1 MADSY
6 RKLLE
11 KDKID
16 KETAE
21 KEIRI
26 YDFLS
31 TCDSD
36 DICRLVN
43 SAAFNDIIKAYCKQA
58 LKDAEVDEETINSV
72 MNQFT
77 IYLIPYPPKK
87 HWSDYKDKLLLFR
100 PL

>member
-11 KDKID
+11 QDKID

-36 DICRLVN
+36 DICRMVN
-43 SAAFNDIIKAYCKQA
+43 SSAFNDIIRAYCKLA
-58 LKDAEVDEETINSV
+58 LNNAEVDEKIADAVMSQFRHLFDTISA
-72 MNQFT
+72 
-77 IYLIPYPPKK
+77 KK
-87 HWSDYKDKLLLFR
+87 ALDRL
-100 PL
+100 